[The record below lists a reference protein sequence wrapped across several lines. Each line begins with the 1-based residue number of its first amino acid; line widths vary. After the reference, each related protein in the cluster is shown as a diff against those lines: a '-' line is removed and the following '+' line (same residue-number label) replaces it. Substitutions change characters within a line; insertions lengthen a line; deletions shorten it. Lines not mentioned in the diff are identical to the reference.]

1 MELKNNSQNLHQ
13 GTVEFVNGPV
23 IKANGMRDFG
33 MREVVKVG
41 PHKLMGEIIKMDGDN
56 ATIQVYE
63 DTDGLRIYE
72 DVTGTGEPLSIELGP
87 GLIGSFFDGIGRPLD
102 SLLEKEGMYISPGT
116 SVNMI
121 DRERLWNVT
130 PVAKVGDL
138 VSGGMVLATI
148 QETPLLVHKVMTP
161 PNFEGEITWIIPSGK
176 HHANSDVA
184 RVKDAFGREVSIPM
198 IQRWPV
204 RTPRPYRERLLPNE
218 PFVTGQRVIDGLF
231 PLAKGGTACIP
242 GGFGTGKTV
251 TQHQL
256 AKWGDAQVVIYI
268 GCGERGNEMTDVL
281 EQFPVLEDPR
291 SGRPLM
297 ERTIL
302 IANTSNM
309 PVAAREASIYTGITI
324 AEYFRDMGYD
334 VAIMADSTSRWAEAL
349 RELSGRLEEIP
360 AEEGFPAYLPSR
372 LAEFYERAGRVVTI
386 GGENGSV
393 SVIGA
398 VSPPGGDF
406 TEPVTRHTKRFIL
419 CFWGLDKN
427 LANARHYPAISWT
440 DSYSEYAAE
449 VDGWFCTNV
458 DARWGELREE
468 VRNILAEDNKIQQV
482 IKLVGEDV
490 LPDDQRLIAFTA
502 FLIKNGYLQQNSF
515 GSDSYS
521 PPMKGFE
528 ILSVIL
534 EFHHKAMELVH
545 KDIPISLIKDDE
557 SIDSITHLREL
568 AAEDKEGFDQLRKRI
583 DAHLER
589 VAAERTRKLRGG
601 E

>member
-1 MELKNNSQNLHQ
+1 MEAKTNIAPNNKE
-13 GTVEFVNGPV
+13 GTVTFVNGPV
-23 IKANGMRDFG
+23 IKASNMRTVA

-41 PHKLMGEIIKMDGDN
+41 PQKLMGEIISMDSDD

-63 DTDGLRIYE
+63 DTDGLSIYE
-72 DVTGTGEPLSIELGP
+72 TVTGTGESLSIEVGP

-102 SLLEKEGMYISPGT
+102 ALLESEGMYISPGT
-116 SVNMI
+116 SVNMLNRNKI
-121 DRERLWNVT
+121 WEVT
-130 PVAKVGDL
+130 PVAKPGDL
-138 VSGGMVLATI
+138 ITGGTVIATV
-148 QETPLLVHKVMTP
+148 QETPLLLHKIMAP
-161 PNFEGEITWIIPSGK
+161 PDTEGELTWVISKGPHKGGEM
-176 HHANSDVA
+176 VA
-184 RVKDAFGREVSIPM
+184 KIKDAFGREVSIPM

-204 RTPRPYRERLLPNE
+204 RTPRAYRERLLPNE

-231 PLAKGGTACIP
+231 PIAKGGTACIP

-372 LAEFYERAGRVVTI
+372 LAEFYERAGRVVTL
-386 GGENGSV
+386 GGENGSIT
-393 SVIGA
+393 VIGA

-406 TEPVTRHTKRFIL
+406 TEPVTRHTKRFIR

-427 LANARHYPAISWT
+427 LANARHYPAISWIE
-440 DSYSEYAAE
+440 SYSEYAEE
-449 VDGWFCTNV
+449 VNGWFCSNV
-458 DARWGELREE
+458 DPRWGDLRDE
-468 VRNILAEDNKIQQV
+468 VRQILAEDNKVQQV

-490 LPDDQRLIAFTA
+490 LPDDQRLVAFTA

-521 PPMKGFE
+521 PPSKGFE
-528 ILSVIL
+528 ILEVIMD
-534 EFHHKAMELVH
+534 FYQKA
-545 KDIPISLIKDDE
+545 
-557 SIDSITHLREL
+557 
-568 AAEDKEGFDQLRKRI
+568 
-583 DAHLER
+583 
-589 VAAERTRKLRGG
+589 
-601 E
+601 